1 MSKQP
6 PSTVEL
12 KEIFPNNDLSVNSP
26 STIGS
31 LINSV
36 KNSSTNNSQTL
47 VNTNHPPRPTAMQK
61 NVAPFLNKVYGMVND
76 PSTDDL
82 IRWSDDGKSF
92 FVVRH
97 EDFARTVLPRFF
109 KHSNFSSFVRQL
121 NMYGFH
127 KVPHLQHGVLHSDT
141 DSEQWEFSNPHFQ
154 RNQPDLLLL
163 VTRKKGRDNEEKEQ
177 STTTSNVDLHH
188 ILEEIQVIKQHQLNI
203 SSQLKNIQ
211 NDNSVL
217 WQETLLTRDRYQRH
231 QETIDKILRFLAS
244 VFSNDK
250 SMAIPRKR
258 RYLLE
263 APDSD
268 KSNQDNQ
275 YDSINGTSSSTTN
288 NKNKKRNESSP
299 SKIQKISN
307 QTPEF
312 KLEDYVGTI
321 NGYNGNSDL
330 SSTFSSSSLPQSGI
344 SSNPSSELA
353 DAIALND
360 KSKQSSSIA
369 SLRSSLPPDLS
380 QVISNQQLQGI
391 QKLISLAQS
400 NPALLN
406 QLTDAFNSY
415 HQVNNNINNSINNN
429 NNNNNNIIN
438 NNINNS
444 IPPTISNNSSNLN
457 PMTDYSQIAQL
468 FDANTLN
475 MLSNSM
481 ATIPSSMSSTSNPY
495 TVTSPT
501 IPASPSSISTV
512 SFNDF
517 PTTLNPSSSSTTNHQ
532 QNINPNIL
540 PYSEINEVPLS
551 HSNSISTPSTPSSSS
566 TVPTKLTETN
576 NNNNNNN
583 SNSSSNNIDTP
594 NQILSALP
602 LDPTTPVN
610 NQNVNG
616 NSNAS
621 KMINN
626 GLATSINSNSLS
638 TNSVPTL
645 NQVTS
650 DIQSVI
656 KENDSVNNNIDNVVN
671 DIFGFLNTDFL
682 E

>member
-1 MSKQP
+1 MSKQT

-12 KEIFPNNDLSVNSP
+12 KEIFPNNNVSIKSP
-26 STIGS
+26 STVGS
-31 LINSV
+31 LINSI
-36 KNSSTNNSQTL
+36 KQETSTPTNNNQSL
-47 VNTNHPPRPTAMQK
+47 VNTNQPPRPTAMQK

-82 IRWSDDGKSF
+82 IRWSEDGKSF

-109 KHSNFSSFVRQL
+109 KHTKYVWFPQSTSSSTRCTSFNSN
-121 NMYGFH
+121 
-127 KVPHLQHGVLHSDT
+127 
-141 DSEQWEFSNPHFQ
+141 SEQWEFSNPHFQ
-154 RNQPDLLLL
+154 RNQPNLLLL
-163 VTRKKGRDNEEKEQ
+163 VTRKKGRDSDEKEQ
-177 STTTSNVDLHH
+177 STTSNNIDLHH

-217 WQETLLTRDRYQRH
+217 WQETILARDRYQRH

-268 KSNQDNQ
+268 KSNQSNHHDNNN
-275 YDSINGTSSSTTN
+275 DNNSSTTTSTSSN
-288 NKNKKRNESSP
+288 NNGKRKNNESSPP
-299 SKIQKISN
+299 SKIQKVSGK
-307 QTPEF
+307 TPEF
-312 KLEDYVGTI
+312 KLEDYVGPT
-321 NGYNGNSDL
+321 NEYNSNSDF
-330 SSTFSSSSLPQSGI
+330 SSFSSSLPQSAI

-360 KSKQSSSIA
+360 KSKQGSSIA

-380 QVISNQQLQGI
+380 QVISNQQLQGL

-415 HQVNNNINNSINNN
+415 HQVNNNNN
-429 NNNNNNIIN
+429 
-438 NNINNS
+438 
-444 IPPTISNNSSNLN
+444 SNLN
-457 PMTDYSQIAQL
+457 SNMNSSIPSTISSNPTNLTPMTDYSQIAQL

-481 ATIPSSMSSTSNPY
+481 ATIPSSLSSTSNPY

-501 IPASPSSISTV
+501 IPPPTSPSTISTI

-517 PTTLNPSSSSTTNHQ
+517 SNPVNSITGQQDLDSSLLPYPEINEIPLSNPISSTTTATATPTSIPTSSN
-532 QNINPNIL
+532 NTNSIINNSTSIPIL
-540 PYSEINEVPLS
+540 PALQLT
-551 HSNSISTPSTPSSSS
+551 STPDS
-566 TVPTKLTETN
+566 N
-576 NNNNNNN
+576 NNNNHDNN
-583 SNSSSNNIDTP
+583 SND
-594 NQILSALP
+594 L
-602 LDPTTPVN
+602 TTSTN
-610 NQNVNG
+610 
-616 NSNAS
+616 
-621 KMINN
+621 
-626 GLATSINSNSLS
+626 LNSLS
-638 TNSVPTL
+638 SNHNPSL
-645 NQVTS
+645 QQVTS